1 MEKKKNINIY
11 HVHILTIL
19 EKEVKLME
27 NLEIDSNKTKTIKE
41 LKHIILLINIRKKI
55 FVLVN

>member
-27 NLEIDSNKTKTIKE
+27 NLEIDSNKIN
-41 LKHIILLINIRKKI
+41 IILLINIRKKI

>member
-27 NLEIDSNKTKTIKE
+27 NLEIDSNKIKTIKE
-41 LKHIILLINIRKKI
+41 LKYINLYMNSIDTN
-55 FVLVN
+55 F